1 MKPSPEPRRLLH
13 PAAARIAAVAL
24 LLLPALAFGLAR
36 DRQQPMD
43 IGADH
48 SDAQLG
54 DDGNA
59 KLGGNVFIEQ
69 GSLRIDADQA
79 VVDKKAG
86 EFSRAV
92 FDGQPARMQQAL
104 ESGGMVKIRA
114 RNIDYD
120 MQADVV
126 VMTGDVV
133 ITQPEGELRGERVRY
148 DLKTERME
156 GGAPGSRVRMRIEP
170 RPSAPK
176 TD

>member
-1 MKPSPEPRRLLH
+1 MKPSPEPRRLLN
-13 PAAARIAAVAL
+13 PAAARATLAVV

-48 SDAQLG
+48 SSAQLG
-54 DDGNA
+54 DDGKA
-59 KLGGNVFIEQ
+59 VLTGNVFIEQ
-69 GSLRIDADQA
+69 GTLRIDADKA
-79 VVDKKAG
+79 TVDKQAG

-92 FDGQPARMQQAL
+92 FDGEPARMQQAL

-114 RNIDYD
+114 RNVDYD

-126 VMTGDVV
+126 VLTGDVV

-156 GGAPGSRVRMRIEP
+156 GGAPGSRIRMRIEP
-170 RPSAPK
+170 RAAAPK
-176 TD
+176 SD